1 MCFPPQSVIRSS
13 RIVSL
18 ICLGF
23 TVILSVAVV
32 AQQTPTQQTN
42 ATALI
47 GQMSSAFS
55 GGQVIQQITLSGNA
69 TWHAGSLEDSGP
81 VTLTALPTG
90 EFQLNLQLSRGQRL
104 ETRTGTG
111 TSATC
116 NWTGSDGKAHAIDL
130 GNCWKPAIWFLPSI
144 SLQSTMLSSS
154 LVAEDLGQE
163 PIGSDSTSYRHLKAQ
178 LQTIGLPTETIANM
192 AKRSVTDIGL
202 DPTTMLPAVLAY
214 KVHPDN
220 GASIPI
226 SVEAHYSNY
235 QDVNGVKIPFLIQ
248 RYVNNSL
255 QLEISLTSAQVN

>member
-1 MCFPPQSVIRSS
+1 MTVDCDLAQERIPRDAVVVSFHELPLENRMCLLKQSVIRTV
-13 RIVSL
+13 RIASL
-18 ICLGF
+18 IC
-23 TVILSVAVV
+23 VEMVVALSAAVF
-32 AQQTPTQQTN
+32 AQQTPPQQTN
-42 ATALI
+42 ATGLI
-47 GQMSSAFS
+47 GQISNAFS
-55 GGQVIQQITLSGNA
+55 AGQLIHQITLSGNA
-69 TWHAGSLEDSGP
+69 IWHAGGQDDSGP
-81 VTLTALPTG
+81 VTLTATMTG

-116 NWTGSDGKAHAIDL
+116 NWTGSDGKAHTIDL

-144 SLQSTMLSSS
+144 SLQSSMLSSS

-178 LQTIGLPTETIANM
+178 LRTIGLPTEMIANM

-226 SVEAHYSNY
+226 SVEAH
-235 QDVNGVKIPFLIQ
+235 
-248 RYVNNSL
+248 
-255 QLEISLTSAQVN
+255 